1 LDALDT
7 GRRLAA
13 KVSISSVG
21 WMDLEHPN
29 GGGNSSPSSIPALS
43 VVIPVYGCGA
53 CVAHLHERLTA
64 VLGEMD
70 INYEIVLVD
79 DRAGDGSWPQIERM
93 AEEDEAVRG
102 VLLSRNFGQHAAI
115 TAGLQHARGARVA
128 VMDCDL
134 QDPPE
139 DLSRL
144 YEKSLEGHEI
154 VFGRRVRKPTGWLR
168 GFVGRMYFRGIKV
181 FAGADLDGQ
190 FGSFSVITRKVVDAF
205 LTFKDEDRH
214 YMMILTWLK
223 FDTIAV
229 DYQPAPRYRGR
240 SSYSLPKLIDHALD
254 GVFFQTTV
262 LLRWIV
268 YMGFGLAALGGLLAL
283 RVVYARIVGTVF
295 PGWTS
300 LVAGGL
306 FIGGFII
313 LSTGI
318 TGLYIGKVFDQV
330 RARPVFVV
338 DLVVGDAQPAQSST
352 LAPQAA
358 TQAQQEAAAQAFRDG
373 AWLDRTSASQTPLRA
388 THGGRSSTNV
398 EAV

>member
-1 LDALDT
+1 
-7 GRRLAA
+7 
-13 KVSISSVG
+13 
-21 WMDLEHPN
+21 MDFDNPN
-29 GGGNSSPSSIPALS
+29 GQGEQALALSGKARGSSLPIPALS
-43 VVIPVYGCGA
+43 VVVPVYGCGP
-53 CVAHLHERLTA
+53 CLHHLHERLTA
-64 VLGEMD
+64 VLKEMG
-70 INYEIVLVD
+70 ITYEIVLVD
-79 DRAGDGSWPQIERM
+79 DRSGDGSWPEIECL
-93 AEEDEAVRG
+93 AESDRAVRG

-115 TAGLQHARGARVA
+115 TAGLARARGERVA

-139 DLSRL
+139 DLPRL
-144 YEKSLEGHEI
+144 YAKALEGYDI

-168 GFVGRMYFRGIKV
+168 GVVGRMYFRGIRV

-190 FGSFSVITRKVVDAF
+190 FGSFSVISRKVVEAF
-205 LTFKDEDRH
+205 LTFKDQDRH
-214 YMMILTWLK
+214 YMMILTWLR
-223 FDTIAV
+223 FDTAAV
-229 DYQPAPRYRGR
+229 DYEPAQRYKGR

-268 YMGFGLAALGGLLAL
+268 YTGFGLAGLGLVLAL
-283 RVVYARIVGTVF
+283 RVVYAKVVGTVF

-306 FIGGFII
+306 FLGGFVI

-330 RARPVFVV
+330 RARPVYVV
-338 DLVVGDAQPAQSST
+338 DRVVGDEGVT
-352 LAPQAA
+352 AA
-358 TQAQQEAAAQAFRDG
+358 RLSGEGERGVWQERS
-373 AWLDRTSASQTPLRA
+373 SASQTAL
-388 THGGRSSTNV
+388 SSTRSEPSSTHV

>member
-1 LDALDT
+1 M
-7 GRRLAA
+7 R
-13 KVSISSVG
+13 
-21 WMDLEHPN
+21 
-29 GGGNSSPSSIPALS
+29 
-43 VVIPVYGCGA
+43 
-53 CVAHLHERLTA
+53 HLHERLTA
-64 VLGEMD
+64 VLTEMGLA
-70 INYEIVLVD
+70 YEIVLVD
-79 DRAGDGSWPQIERM
+79 DRSGDGSWPQIEQL
-93 AEEDEAVRG
+93 AKEDGAVTG

-115 TAGLQHARGARVA
+115 TAGLARARGARVA

-139 DLSRL
+139 DLPRL
-144 YEKSLEGHEI
+144 YAKALEGYDI

-168 GFVGRMYFRGIKV
+168 GLVGRMYFRGIRV
-181 FAGADLDGQ
+181 FAGAELDGQ
-190 FGSFSVITRKVVDAF
+190 FGSFSVISRKVVDAF
-205 LTFKDEDRH
+205 LTFKDQDRH

-223 FDTIAV
+223 FDTAAV
-229 DYQPAPRYRGR
+229 DYQPAPRYMGR

-268 YMGFGLAALGGLLAL
+268 YTGFGLAALGLALAL
-283 RVVYARIVGTVF
+283 RVVYAKLVGTVF

-306 FIGGFII
+306 FLGGFVI

-338 DLVVGDAQPAQSST
+338 DRVTPIAQERPRLPPAPLSST
-352 LAPQAA
+352 RREP
-358 TQAQQEAAAQAFRDG
+358 
-373 AWLDRTSASQTPLRA
+373 
-388 THGGRSSTNV
+388 SSTHV